1 MSDASL
7 LWYFYFYLSEFN
19 FIQTSLWLFSIWSS
33 DGKKVSCNKR
43 RRNDEQTLLMDLRLH
58 LPEESPK
65 LSAAR
70 RLFHR
75 IFSSS
80 NKNTQST
87 KSFIFQHK
95 QQLDHRIDLFL
106 NNLIVPNWYVWNMI
120 WMIQIYPNDLKKQT
134 HFMNLLLTLTF
145 EYSISRFES
154 ADQRFARRMG
164 DGVQQMRWHTIQLR
178 CFRRWSLS

>member
-120 WMIQIYPNDLKKQT
+120 WMIQIYPNDLKKHEKT
-134 HFMNLLLTLTF
+134 NPFHEPFAHSHIWVFYIKIRICWSTF
-145 EYSISRFES
+145 C
-154 ADQRFARRMG
+154 QK
-164 DGVQQMRWHTIQLR
+164 DG
-178 CFRRWSLS
+178 RWSPADAMAYDTIAMLS